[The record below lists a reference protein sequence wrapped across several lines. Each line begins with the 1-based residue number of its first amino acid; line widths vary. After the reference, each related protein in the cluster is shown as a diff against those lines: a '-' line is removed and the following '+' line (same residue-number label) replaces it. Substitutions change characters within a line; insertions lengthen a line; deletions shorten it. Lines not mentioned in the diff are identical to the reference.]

1 MLYLK
6 FKDAFHPPWAQPV
19 LCFSS
24 QGVDFVEIHLQP
36 VLSASGPTVPKDRAV
51 SRAQDTGCLP
61 STVLRPV
68 APKRLA
74 LVSNEAMQFRQLP
87 Q

>member
-68 APKRLA
+68 APKRFDEIF
-74 LVSNEAMQFRQLP
+74 SED
-87 Q
+87 